1 MTTLTIP
8 EYNERT
14 TVSRQIFHVLV
25 QRAPPTGQTYGREF
39 LERQALLLD
48 DFLYKLA
55 STMEDYGDLNTL
67 EPRLLEATSMI
78 MQSPGFSAASVLAEF
93 FDESES

>member
-1 MTTLTIP
+1 MTTVSIP

-14 TVSRQIFHVLV
+14 AVCRQIYQILAL
-25 QRAPPTGQTYGREF
+25 RAPPTGLSYDHEF
-39 LERQALLLD
+39 LVRQALLLD

-67 EPRLLEATSMI
+67 EPRLLEATGMI
-78 MQSPGFSAASVLAEF
+78 LQSSGFSAASVLADF
-93 FDESES
+93 FNET

>member
-1 MTTLTIP
+1 MNTLTIP

-14 TVSRQIFHVLV
+14 TVSRQIFYILV